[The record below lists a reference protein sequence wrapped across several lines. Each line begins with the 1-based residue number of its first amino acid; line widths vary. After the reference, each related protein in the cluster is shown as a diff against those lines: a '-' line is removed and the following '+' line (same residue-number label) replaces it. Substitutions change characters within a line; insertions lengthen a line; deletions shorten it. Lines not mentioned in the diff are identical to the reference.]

1 MILRAVV
8 TAVVAALLT
17 PRLLAAQD
25 SAAVAAVQAAY
36 DSVAYDSVVIKGR
49 AALDLRLTR
58 PERVRVHELMAF
70 AYAALDSTDLAID
83 AFRQVIYLDPDRDYD
98 PELVSPNIMS
108 LLGLALGR
116 ELVVRGLTLDS
127 VSFVAGAGQARL
139 RFVTTR
145 PAEYEVRIAGA
156 GFDSVVARGST
167 SGTTNVPWSAVSAT
181 GPVPA
186 GPYDVTV
193 TVSQFQDR
201 YSRALRLLVRHG
213 SVDTTAHLERIE
225 GLDVLP
231 EMETQRRN
239 WIPLALTALAAGV
252 VTGAS
257 FALESGPPSG
267 TRTELF
273 AFNLLALASG
283 VGLSLRQPPPRPVP
297 ASIAYNRQ
305 VRRMV
310 EERNREIA
318 SRNVELRRQVVLTVT
333 TLPDTV
339 P

>member
-1 MILRAVV
+1 MILRVVVVAVL
-8 TAVVAALLT
+8 AALLA
-17 PRLLAAQD
+17 PRTLAAQD
-25 SAAVAAVQAAY
+25 TTALAAVQAAY

-58 PERVRVHELMAF
+58 PERVRVYELMAF

-83 AFRQVIYLDPDRDYD
+83 AFRQVVYLDPDREYD
-98 PELVSPNIMS
+98 PVQVSPNIIP
-108 LLGLALGR
+108 LHRIALGR

-127 VSFVAGAGQARL
+127 ASFVAGSGAAL
-139 RFVTTR
+139 VRFTTVR
-145 PAEYEVRIAGA
+145 PAEYEVRVTGVE
-156 GFDSVVARGST
+156 FDSVVARGST
-167 SGTTNVPWSAVSAT
+167 SGTTIVPWSAVSTT

-201 YSRALRLLVRHG
+201 YSRPLRLLVRHG
-213 SVDTTAHLERIE
+213 SVDTVAHLERIE
-225 GLDVLP
+225 GLDELP

-273 AFNLLALASG
+273 AFDLLALASG
-283 VGLSLRQPPPRPVP
+283 AVLSLRQPPPRPVP
-297 ASIAYNRQ
+297 AYIEYNRR
-305 VRRMV
+305 VRLLLG
-310 EERNREIA
+310 EQNREIA
-318 SRNVELRRQVVLTVT
+318 ARNAERRREVVLTVT
-333 TLPDTV
+333 MIPDSV